1 MQINQLTTRFQKQ
14 LSIICLTLIS
24 TTSLNANG
32 WATGLGVVS
41 DLYSLYGATR
51 GKTTLSPAYAL
62 HMWRNDYYG
71 YYANKPFGHHSRV
84 DRDPVLGTLEFYK
97 KYQMTDGSFRES
109 KDQFSIQFLRRRD
122 FSCNRTT
129 TDSTGSLTKDIVNEL
144 EDFSMILWHATPP
157 QKSGLF
163 PPGQPYKFL
172 VRTDGEKITRNCI
185 GIQPSTKIWETTGT
199 IGDYGSFIT
208 KLPGVDYQY
217 TWPPLVWGEEK

>member
-1 MQINQLTTRFQKQ
+1 MQINQLTIRFQKQ

-84 DRDPVLGTLEFYK
+84 DRD
-97 KYQMTDGSFRES
+97 
-109 KDQFSIQFLRRRD
+109 QF
-122 FSCNRTT
+122 
-129 TDSTGSLTKDIVNEL
+129 
-144 EDFSMILWHATPP
+144 
-157 QKSGLF
+157 
-163 PPGQPYKFL
+163 
-172 VRTDGEKITRNCI
+172 
-185 GIQPSTKIWETTGT
+185 
-199 IGDYGSFIT
+199 
-208 KLPGVDYQY
+208 
-217 TWPPLVWGEEK
+217 